1 MRDKERKNHFTN
13 ACRERPLITF
23 IQYLLVRD
31 KGAKTENENSSNCY
45 LSPCSSQYVSA
56 HELDGW
62 VGDFSFIFSLCS
74 QSGRQTKRLVLDPSS
89 KLPLYKQTSSVKAP
103 SPAKQSQGSGNQA
116 KSQDSSAVSGGQY
129 CIYQKPKQVTCSVAH
144 MKRVTNKYKYY
155 CGTRSQGKVC
165 TGYR

>member
-1 MRDKERKNHFTN
+1 M
-13 ACRERPLITF
+13 
-23 IQYLLVRD
+23 
-31 KGAKTENENSSNCY
+31 KTQSMFK
-45 LSPCSSQYVSA
+45 PISA

-62 VGDFSFIFSLCS
+62 GGDFSFLLSLCS

-89 KLPLYKQTSSVKAP
+89 KLPLYKQTASAKAP

-116 KSQDSSAVSGGQY
+116 KSQDRSAASGGQY
-129 CIYQKPKQVTCSVAH
+129 CIYQKPKQVTCNVAH

-155 CGTRSQGKVC
+155 CGPRSQGKVC